1 MNQLGLWV
9 MDKMHADNKAD
20 DGKGDH
26 NGGAEEIETFN
37 TVKKDISEV
46 EVATV
51 NFENRKDMEKKLL
64 WKLDMRL
71 MPLMMLIC
79 RRPLI
84 SQ

>member
-1 MNQLGLWV
+1 
-9 MDKMHADNKAD
+9 MHADNKTD
-20 DGKGDH
+20 DGKGDD

-51 NFENRKDMEKKLL
+51 NFQNRKDMEKKLL

-79 RRPLI
+79 TRSLI